1 MTGNLRL
8 DFDNLPLVEVA
19 LRATYSSP
27 IHLEYL
33 TLIDIRDRLG
43 EEFRVMTTPAGIE
56 GAPGVAPPGIEIG
69 KPSLLGADFG
79 GGREGIWL
87 SIQKQVVVSRWVRQL
102 LDGAP
107 QYPRFGAVL
116 DAFKVGLRALAEALQ
131 RTSFPLSAVNISYA
145 NFIRTESAG
154 GVLQKYFSPLVQ
166 VEATK
171 GAKEIHKVEFAW
183 REENDVDLRFR
194 LESVAAAE
202 GDKTVPG
209 YRLITI
215 AGSKL
220 PADSD
225 NASEALTRLHD
236 RLQYFFRDLI
246 SEDARTEWRLQESSN
261 G

>member
-1 MTGNLRL
+1 MTGKLRL

-27 IHLEYL
+27 KHLEYL
-33 TLIDIRDRLG
+33 TLISIRDRLG
-43 EEFRVMTTPAGIE
+43 DEFRVMTTPAGIE
-56 GAPGVAPPGIEIG
+56 GAPGAASPSIEIG

-87 SIQKQVVVSRWVRQL
+87 SIQKQVVVARWVRQL
-102 LDGAP
+102 TDGAP

-116 DAFKVGLRALAEALQ
+116 NAFKAGLSALAEAFQLDP
-131 RTSFPLSAVNISYA
+131 FPLSAVNISYA
-145 NFIRTESAG
+145 NFIRTENAG

-166 VEATK
+166 VAATN
-171 GAKEIHKVEFAW
+171 GAKEIQKVEFAW

-194 LESVAAAE
+194 LESVSAAE

-215 AGSKL
+215 AGRKL
-220 PADSD
+220 SSD
-225 NASEALTRLHD
+225 TDDACETLTRLHD

-246 SEDARTEWRLQESSN
+246 SEDARIEWRLQESSN
-261 G
+261 D